1 MIRKRIYLTAAIF
14 LLVVSF
20 SAYYLYRVN
29 RSARS
34 RLEYANG
41 LIEVNPRKALADVEQ
56 INRTFLSER
65 NYMMCDLVKAGALIG
80 MQEYLVPDSL
90 LNIVSPYFKYKADSL
105 HLTEIYYYR
114 GEIARHSNFLLEAVE
129 YFTLCTQYNNDVYD
143 LRELNF
149 YLNNFKGQV
158 YHTKHMMKEEKEAKL
173 AALSLAKELNNP
185 SLIAEAYSE
194 LTHYY
199 ARTNDGDE
207 SIPLFKTAS
216 MKGYSGSLQARLLFL
231 LSEKYADKHMPDSAR
246 IYALQI
252 PHLYQDSVDYLLG
265 KIHSDLQQIDS
276 ARFYLNRSSQ
286 SNNPFICLKAY
297 RQLTDL
303 NIRTG
308 SLNGVSD
315 CLERLTHYQAQID
328 SIAYNKDLAQ
338 IENVDKLRKTIRDS
352 EVAEAEYYR
361 YWVFYCWIIVIA
373 FTVILILMSISIVL
387 QKKKKNLQLKR
398 QQSRLD
404 ALKMQDELEAAIQKA
419 TERISRS
426 SPVTTAPKLEQLLE
440 YLGGAVPTPHYRE
453 RFLVSR
459 KDEYI
464 TIEVQNVCF
473 IHSQQNITRLYLT
486 DGTSATIPYT
496 LDQLEKEMNPASFF
510 RANRQHMIQVRH
522 IKKVSNWFNYK
533 LKVEMNGYPQEEIL
547 ISREK
552 AATFKKWLDK

>member
-41 LIEVNPRKALADVEQ
+41 LIEVNPRKALEDVEQ

-80 MQEYLVPDSL
+80 IQEYLVPDSL

-173 AALSLAKELNNP
+173 AALSLARELNNP

-207 SIPLFKTAS
+207 SIPLLKTAS

-231 LSEKYADKHMPDSAR
+231 LSEKYADKHMSDSAR

-286 SNNPFICLKAY
+286 SNNPFICLKTY

-328 SIAYNKDLAQ
+328 SIAYNEDLAQ
-338 IENVDKLRKTIRDS
+338 IENVDKLRKND
-352 EVAEAEYYR
+352 
-361 YWVFYCWIIVIA
+361 
-373 FTVILILMSISIVL
+373 
-387 QKKKKNLQLKR
+387 
-398 QQSRLD
+398 
-404 ALKMQDELEAAIQKA
+404 
-419 TERISRS
+419 
-426 SPVTTAPKLEQLLE
+426 P
-440 YLGGAVPTPHYRE
+440 
-453 RFLVSR
+453 
-459 KDEYI
+459 
-464 TIEVQNVCF
+464 
-473 IHSQQNITRLYLT
+473 
-486 DGTSATIPYT
+486 
-496 LDQLEKEMNPASFF
+496 
-510 RANRQHMIQVRH
+510 
-522 IKKVSNWFNYK
+522 
-533 LKVEMNGYPQEEIL
+533 
-547 ISREK
+547 
-552 AATFKKWLDK
+552 

>member
-173 AALSLAKELNNP
+173 AALSLGKELNNP

-231 LSEKYADKHMPDSAR
+231 LSENMPTSTCLTPLVSMRCKSRIYIRTQSTICSAR
-246 IYALQI
+246 YI
-252 PHLYQDSVDYLLG
+252 PIFNKSIPLVLPKPKQSEQQPLHLSE
-265 KIHSDLQQIDS
+265 
-276 ARFYLNRSSQ
+276 
-286 SNNPFICLKAY
+286 
-297 RQLTDL
+297 
-303 NIRTG
+303 
-308 SLNGVSD
+308 SL
-315 CLERLTHYQAQID
+315 
-328 SIAYNKDLAQ
+328 
-338 IENVDKLRKTIRDS
+338 
-352 EVAEAEYYR
+352 
-361 YWVFYCWIIVIA
+361 
-373 FTVILILMSISIVL
+373 
-387 QKKKKNLQLKR
+387 
-398 QQSRLD
+398 
-404 ALKMQDELEAAIQKA
+404 
-419 TERISRS
+419 
-426 SPVTTAPKLEQLLE
+426 SPV
-440 YLGGAVPTPHYRE
+440 
-453 RFLVSR
+453 
-459 KDEYI
+459 D
-464 TIEVQNVCF
+464 
-473 IHSQQNITRLYLT
+473 
-486 DGTSATIPYT
+486 
-496 LDQLEKEMNPASFF
+496 
-510 RANRQHMIQVRH
+510 
-522 IKKVSNWFNYK
+522 
-533 LKVEMNGYPQEEIL
+533 
-547 ISREK
+547 
-552 AATFKKWLDK
+552 

>member
-34 RLEYANG
+34 RLEYANS

-65 NYMMCDLVKAGALIG
+65 NYMMCNLVKAGALIG

-328 SIAYNKDLAQ
+328 SVAYNKDLAQ

-398 QQSRLD
+398 QQS
-404 ALKMQDELEAAIQKA
+404 
-419 TERISRS
+419 
-426 SPVTTAPKLEQLLE
+426 P
-440 YLGGAVPTPHYRE
+440 
-453 RFLVSR
+453 
-459 KDEYI
+459 
-464 TIEVQNVCF
+464 
-473 IHSQQNITRLYLT
+473 
-486 DGTSATIPYT
+486 
-496 LDQLEKEMNPASFF
+496 
-510 RANRQHMIQVRH
+510 
-522 IKKVSNWFNYK
+522 
-533 LKVEMNGYPQEEIL
+533 
-547 ISREK
+547 
-552 AATFKKWLDK
+552 